1 MPPSVARQPVRIAR
15 TRPPPPIL
23 SKTFFRT
30 LFWVAMAV
38 YFAIAVTLLV
48 LRYGVLPRVDS
59 WRPQIEQAASQALG
73 GEVRIGRV
81 EADWRGLNP
90 RLAFHDVR
98 VHDTGGASP
107 VLDIPSATGVLS
119 WRSVLQLTPR
129 FLSLQIDG
137 VALRLRRDAENRL
150 WAAGRSFSLEGGGEG
165 MSLDDPALKWIAAQK
180 EVVLRGATLVW
191 QDDLRAAPPLTLAQV
206 HLRLRNGPFSHA
218 LVLNAAP
225 PPALARGISV
235 RAAID
240 RSFFSLA
247 TLGDLRDTA
256 RQWRGQVYAELEDA
270 EPVAWRPWADVPTG
284 AHGRAAF
291 RAWGQLQEG
300 KLAQVTLDL
309 ALRDLRMESDELDIG
324 LRMGAFQAR
333 LEGAPGDV
341 LAGALEPEMLR
352 THERDG
358 LALQFTAR
366 DMSLRAGAVF
376 DPGLPDLREVSADL
390 SLNRPDDGPLVLRV
404 RQALIENDDL
414 RATLQGEWRDEGSSS
429 AGTADLS
436 GQLERVSLPMLW
448 RYLPSEVS
456 GDARQWLSQGL
467 VAGQVSGAAFTVRGD
482 LAQFPFDGEGDPGN
496 FRVAGSVAGAIV
508 DYAPPRPTRKGWP
521 RLEGLSGTFEMLRDT
536 LSLRTQGGLVRV
548 TPRHAVALE
557 TVEAVIPNMNRQGV
571 HVKVEGTSQGD
582 AAAYLALS
590 GASPL
595 GTLLDGLLD
604 DTRATGQWQV
614 PIKLDI
620 PLLDVDDT
628 TVAGSILFDG
638 GEVRQWAD
646 IPPLRQVRGRLG
658 FTEKGMS
665 AHDITG
671 QFLGGG
677 FRLNG
682 ELASDKPGLAFTG
695 TASAAGIQQLSPSAG
710 LKRLSGQTPYTGK
723 LVMNAAKQV
732 DVYVASDLRGLA
744 LDFPAPFGKAAV
756 APLPLQA
763 EWTAAQD
770 AGPDNR
776 RWLTVT
782 AGENINML
790 FERHMGQQG
799 GAYFRRGALGVERAA
814 SLPEAGMS
822 VSARV
827 PVFDVGAWQVV
838 DEEFSGNGAVA
849 PGVVSGA
856 AASAGAKP
864 GATKPAQA
872 AASRDETLFPGVQ
885 RISLQAGKLQ
895 MGGHTFDD
903 ANLYATRPAADQWR
917 VELASRQA
925 EGAVSWREASGAIA
939 GQVTAR
945 FKRLALGEAPEPGA
959 HDKPAPKPEGDE
971 EPNFSEDAL
980 SDLPGV
986 DLRVDSLALY
996 GRELGE
1002 LDLEGTN
1009 QERGRRWQ
1017 LDRLTLKTPEGTLS
1031 ATGTWRTSGLDRG
1044 LTTDARLEVSDLGK
1058 LLGRLGFPDR
1068 VSGGHGEIKGKL
1080 AWRNLP
1086 WRHDYAD
1093 LTGTLDASLDNGRFV
1108 HLKSRSARLLEL
1120 LSLQSAQRLARLD
1133 LNPVSALREG
1143 FPFDTLRTQQRFA
1156 NGRVSTEGF
1165 KVTGPAA
1172 TIVLAGSTDLINEQL
1187 DLHAVVIP
1195 NLDASGAAIAAG
1207 IAVNPIIGI
1216 GAFLTQWL
1224 LKAPLARAMTAEYS
1238 VQGNWEDPKV
1248 EPIDT
1253 SATGLKVERSTDRLP
1268 EPVGN

>member
-1 MPPSVARQPVRIAR
+1 
-15 TRPPPPIL
+15 
-23 SKTFFRT
+23 
-30 LFWVAMAV
+30 MAV
-38 YFAIAVTLLV
+38 YLAIAATLLV
-48 LRYGVLPRVDS
+48 LRYGVLPRVDA
-59 WRPQIEQAASQALG
+59 WRPQIEQAASQVLG

-98 VHDTGGASP
+98 VHDAGVSSP

-119 WRSVLQLTPR
+119 WRSVLQLSPR

-150 WAAGRSFSLEGGGEG
+150 WAAGRSFSLDGEGEG

-191 QDDLRAAPPLTLAQV
+191 QDDLRAAPPLTQAQV

-225 PPALARGISV
+225 PPALARGFSV
-235 RAAID
+235 RAALD

-247 TLGDLRDTA
+247 TLTDLRDTA

-270 EPVAWRPWADVPTG
+270 EPVAWRPWVDVPAG

-309 ALRDLRMESDELDIG
+309 ALRDLRMESDALDTG

-366 DMSLRAGAVF
+366 DISVRAGTVF

-390 SLNRPDDGPLVLRV
+390 SLNRPDDGPLVLSV

-414 RATLQGEWRDEGSSS
+414 RATVQGEWRNEGSSS

-456 GDARQWLSQGL
+456 DDARQWLSQGL
-467 VAGQVSGAAFTVRGD
+467 VAGQVSGAAFNLRGD

-521 RLEGLSGTFEMLRDT
+521 RLEGLSGTFEMVRDT
-536 LSLRTQGGLVRV
+536 LSLRTQGGIVRV
-548 TPRHAVALE
+548 TPRHGVALE
-557 TVEAVIPNMNRQGV
+557 TVEASIPNMNRPGV
-571 HVKVEGTSQGD
+571 HVKVEGTSQGE

-628 TVAGSILFDG
+628 TVAGSIVFDG
-638 GEVRQWAD
+638 GEVHQWAD
-646 IPPLRQVRGRLG
+646 IPPFRQVRGRLG
-658 FTEKGMS
+658 FSEKGMS

-671 QFLGGG
+671 QFLGGN

-695 TASAAGIQQLSPSAG
+695 TVSGAGIQQLSPSAG
-710 LKRLSGQTPYTGK
+710 LKRLTGQTPYTGK
-723 LVMNAAKQV
+723 LVMNAAKRV
-732 DVYVASDLRGLA
+732 DVSVASDLRGMA
-744 LDFPAPFGKAAV
+744 LDFPAPFGKTADAS
-756 APLPLQA
+756 LPLQA

-799 GAYFRRGALGVERAA
+799 GAYFRRGALGVDRAA

-822 VSARV
+822 VSARL
-827 PVFDVGAWQVV
+827 PVFDVNAWQAV
-838 DEEFSGNGAVA
+838 DEEFSGSGSGGNGAVA
-849 PGVVSGA
+849 PGVVSGVQ
-856 AASAGAKP
+856 ASAAAKP
-864 GATKPAQA
+864 GAAKPMQA
-872 AASRDETLFPGVQ
+872 AGASDETLFPGLQ
-885 RISLQAGKLQ
+885 RISLQAEKMQ
-895 MGGHTFDD
+895 MGGYTFDE
-903 ANLYATRPAADQWR
+903 ARLYAMRPASDQWR

-945 FKRLALGEAPEPGA
+945 FKRLALGEAPEPGE
-959 HDKPAPKPEGDE
+959 HNKPAPKPGGDD

-980 SDLPGV
+980 SDVPGV

-1002 LDLEGTN
+1002 LHLEGTN
-1009 QERGRRWQ
+1009 QERGRSWR

-1031 ATGTWRTSGLDRG
+1031 ATGTWRTSGLSRG

-1058 LLGRLGFPDR
+1058 LLGRLGLPDR
-1068 VSGGHGEIKGKL
+1068 VSGGHGEIKGQL
-1080 AWRNLP
+1080 TWRNLP
-1086 WRHDYAD
+1086 WRHNYAD

-1108 HLKSRSARLLEL
+1108 HLRSRSARLLEL

-1133 LNPVSALREG
+1133 LNPVSAMREG

-1238 VQGNWEDPKV
+1238 VHGNWEDPKV
-1248 EPIDT
+1248 EPIDA
-1253 SATGLKVERSTDRLP
+1253 SATGLKVERSADRMP
-1268 EPVGN
+1268 EAVGN